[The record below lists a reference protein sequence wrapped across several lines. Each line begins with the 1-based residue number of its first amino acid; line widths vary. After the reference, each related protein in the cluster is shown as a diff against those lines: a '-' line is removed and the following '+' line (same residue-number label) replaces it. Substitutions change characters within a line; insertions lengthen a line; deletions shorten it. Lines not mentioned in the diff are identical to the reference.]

1 MSKIGDWYKGLT
13 KTGKVATVSTALLLS
28 FGTIGTLAQPDSN
41 TTSNPAQETAQA
53 EAASKSKVETKPVVT
68 TEPIQ
73 FTSSTVED
81 SSLDQGV
88 TQTRTA
94 GVNGVLSHTYQ
105 VTYTNGV
112 ETSRSAPVDSVT
124 TPAVNEVIAKG
135 TKAPA
140 PSCPNGTY
148 VNTAGNTVCRP
159 YESNGAPSGATARCG
174 DGSYSFSQSRR
185 GTCSHHGGVAEWL

>member
-1 MSKIGDWYKGLT
+1 MSKFGEWYKGLT
-13 KTGKVATVSTALLLS
+13 KTGKIATVSTALLLS
-28 FGTIGTLAQPDSN
+28 FGTIGTLAQPGNSSTQQDQG
-41 TTSNPAQETAQA
+41 TVKA
-53 EAASKSKVETKPVVT
+53 ESVAKPKVETKPVVT
-68 TEPIQ
+68 TEPIP

-81 SSLDQGV
+81 PSLGQGV

-94 GVNGVLSHTYQ
+94 GVNGVMSHTYQ

-124 TPAVNEVIAKG
+124 TPAVNEIIAKG